1 MADDK
6 IILTTEDG
14 EEVSFTVI
22 EEAKLGGVNY
32 LLVVDEDS
40 DEEEAYI
47 LTEVQ
52 SEDGELV
59 YEMLEDET
67 QLQIILDYFNA
78 IMDDIDLEM

>member
-14 EEVSFTVI
+14 EEVNFTVI

-52 SEDGELV
+52 SEEGELV
-59 YEMLEDET
+59 YEILEDET
-67 QLQIILDYFNA
+67 QLPIILDYFNS
-78 IMDDIDLEM
+78 ILDDIDLEM

>member
-67 QLQIILDYFNA
+67 QLPIILDYFNA